1 MQGKFQDVIRSTLQ
15 AINTIGNRIY
25 IRINWKVF
33 GTWGTYFSVAY
44 GIIAINTASV
54 SENTQKY

>member
-1 MQGKFQDVIRSTLQ
+1 MLYALRFRQSIRLETGFTLS
-15 AINTIGNRIY
+15 
-25 IRINWKVF
+25 RINWKVF
-33 GTWGTYFSVAY
+33 GTWGTCVSVAY